1 MDQVSSK
8 QKRIPGLQMEDLT
21 LNLILELPSKANY
34 KFMTSMDNGFGPA
47 TRSTLQGERER
58 LDTADEH
65 LSTETFPN
73 TAGKGHPRPFT
84 RFSKD
89 DFFFLL
95 CALK

>member
-21 LNLILELPSKANY
+21 LNLILELPSKANH

-47 TRSTLQGERER
+47 TRSTLQGERQS
-58 LDTADEH
+58 LDTTVVH
-65 LSTETFPN
+65 FFTKNLPN
-73 TAGKGHPRPFT
+73 SAGEWHPRPFT